1 MSQMYFSWKL
11 PSAREAE
18 QRQRGPENQATKSLM
33 YIRYF
38 CLKNTVGQEEYYYPH
53 LTDEET
59 ET

>member
-1 MSQMYFSWKL
+1 MYFSWKL
-11 PSAREAE
+11 PSAGEAE

-38 CLKNTVGQEEYYYPH
+38 CLKNTVGQYEYYYPH